1 MHSLKLYHHPLSVCS
16 MKTRLALEEK
26 GLDWSG
32 QVIDIV
38 SAQEQLEP
46 WYIKLNSKGVIPT
59 LEVQNGTT
67 EIVTDSANIIRFIA
81 SLSEGHSLLP
91 ADNNDIELMEKLI
104 DLADEVDLQILS
116 YARHPSMENSGKI
129 LDTRIEKSLQLAE
142 QYPELKS
149 SYLVCADRSKK
160 SKAFRVDEKHV
171 KEIEKNAFEA
181 LTFAEKQLEGNTFLL
196 GDSYSLADV
205 IWTVVLSRLDLL
217 GFTDWI
223 NGKDFPLLASY
234 YQCAQERNSF
244 STAQIQ
250 NKWWD
255 K

>member
-32 QVIDIV
+32 QIIDIV
-38 SAQEQLEP
+38 GAQEQLEP
-46 WYIKLNSKGVIPT
+46 WYIKLNPKGVVPT

-67 EIVTDSANIIRFIA
+67 N
-81 SLSEGHSLLP
+81 
-91 ADNNDIELMEKLI
+91 I

-129 LDTRIEKSLQLAE
+129 LDTRIEKSLQLAK
-142 QYPELKS
+142 QYPELKD

-160 SKAFRVDEKHV
+160 SKTFRVDETHV
-171 KEIEKNAFEA
+171 KEIEQNAFAA

-196 GDSYSLADV
+196 GDSYTLADV

-217 GFTDWI
+217 GFSDWI
-223 NGKDFPLLASY
+223 SGKDFPLLANY
-234 YQCAQERNSF
+234 YQRAQARESF
-244 STAQIQ
+244 TTAHIQ
-250 NKWWD
+250 NTWWD